1 MKMQQQRIV
10 LSWRQ
15 SGAGLCVLLSC
26 LFGMDIY
33 ISMPNQRLTFSGWG
47 LPIVHFDV
55 FIQAMLVQVVLI
67 GLLSYIPIDCVCRAG
82 VASWDGLGS
91 FVEHYVTWHCMTDM
105 V

>member
-15 SGAGLCVLLSC
+15 SGAGLCVAELS
-26 LFGMDIY
+26 LWNGYLYLDAK
-33 ISMPNQRLTFSGWG
+33 PTRLTFSGWG

-82 VASWDGLGS
+82 
-91 FVEHYVTWHCMTDM
+91 C
-105 V
+105 